1 VATIDRDVWPKSVAP
16 KKLAVV
22 IAGAGSLGSYEAGV
36 LTELWYALET
46 LNTARETLAD
56 GSLEGP
62 FVVDVLTG
70 ASAGGMTAAMT
81 ARSILYEADQRARIH
96 SAWVREVTMKA
107 LLEEEPTQGGALF
120 SKKIV
125 GDIAGRHLD
134 GPLQGAGASA
144 SFAPD
149 VLRLGMTLT
158 NLNGLDYELFTR
170 SLTASGPGF
179 LTTRFSDR
187 ALFTLKKDGFADVP
201 WPAIKESAIATGNFP
216 LAFMPQGL
224 MRQRADYMS
233 ENPALQVR
241 PAVPPARDYFPHA
254 FACIDGGMFDNQP
267 LGLAINFAAE
277 ADGGQVD
284 PERLFLLVHPNI
296 SHSAHDDKTGAGVGY
311 LSDALGLGDQIK
323 RLLQMLMT
331 ENAVSDWVRAQ
342 RVNELVTWRDGF
354 VRQITDIIA
363 ATKVADAPRL
373 VTNLTSI
380 AMGIARRRAP
390 DRPDAYLAAYRE
402 RIADREGAFYAR
414 LGGPQPAETLGQQVF
429 VLLLFVLDHLSE
441 LQDKQ
446 AVWLEVIG
454 HDEALPLAGA
464 GVNGFA
470 GFFLEEWRAYDY
482 RRGRLD
488 TWNAFTGTGGSGFG
502 LLGDYPKEPRAT
514 QPSRPAPADPDEY
527 TVDLGVWRNRLG
539 TPNFPAVTFDD
550 IPKDLR
556 DKFVDRV
563 ADRAKAL
570 LGISGVTGVAFNLFV
585 KPKIA
590 KFLAGK
596 PS

>member
-1 VATIDRDVWPKSVAP
+1 
-16 KKLAVV
+16 
-22 IAGAGSLGSYEAGV
+22 
-36 LTELWYALET
+36 
-46 LNTARETLAD
+46 
-56 GSLEGP
+56 
-62 FVVDVLTG
+62 
-70 ASAGGMTAAMT
+70 
-81 ARSILYEADQRARIH
+81 
-96 SAWVREVTMKA
+96 
-107 LLEEEPTQGGALF
+107 
-120 SKKIV
+120 
-125 GDIAGRHLD
+125 
-134 GPLQGAGASA
+134 
-144 SFAPD
+144 
-149 VLRLGMTLT
+149 
-158 NLNGLDYELFTR
+158 
-170 SLTASGPGF
+170 
-179 LTTRFSDR
+179 
-187 ALFTLKKDGFADVP
+187 
-201 WPAIKESAIATGNFP
+201 
-216 LAFMPQGL
+216 
-224 MRQRADYMS
+224 
-233 ENPALQVR
+233 
-241 PAVPPARDYFPHA
+241 
-254 FACIDGGMFDNQP
+254 
-267 LGLAINFAAE
+267 
-277 ADGGQVD
+277 VD

-363 ATKVADAPRL
+363 ATKVADAPKL

-488 TWNAFTGTGGSGFG
+488 SWNAFTGMGGSGFG
-502 LLGDYPKEPRAT
+502 LLGDYPKEPRAK
-514 QPSRPAPADPDEY
+514 QPSRPAAADPDEY